1 MFLLCGWERAINQLV
16 ATKTNYVSSIN
27 IWDDTSAQVFWAD
40 FGFEKVFHDVHCIKG
55 EEKCMFHESTTRI
68 LVF

>member
-1 MFLLCGWERAINQLV
+1 MSVPSTFGMTLQHRF
-16 ATKTNYVSSIN
+16 S
-27 IWDDTSAQVFWAD
+27 AD